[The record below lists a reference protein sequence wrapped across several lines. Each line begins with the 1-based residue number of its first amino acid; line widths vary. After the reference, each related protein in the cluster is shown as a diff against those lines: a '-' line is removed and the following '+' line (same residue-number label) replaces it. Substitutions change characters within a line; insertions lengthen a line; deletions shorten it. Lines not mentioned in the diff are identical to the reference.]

1 VKSWPWPNANEGDVA
16 TKKGNPHRGFATLQK
31 AAAVVGKRF
40 EYKLV
45 WSMSR
50 SC

>member
-1 VKSWPWPNANEGDVA
+1 MLRRKRKSTP
-16 TKKGNPHRGFATLQK
+16 GFATLQK